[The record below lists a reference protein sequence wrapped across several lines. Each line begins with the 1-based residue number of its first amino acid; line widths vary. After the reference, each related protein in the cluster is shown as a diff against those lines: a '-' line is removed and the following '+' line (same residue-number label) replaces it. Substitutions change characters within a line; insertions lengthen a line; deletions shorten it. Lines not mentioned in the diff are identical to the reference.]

1 MNETGRGRLLLD
13 RSKWH
18 DDIRLLAVAR
28 KRRWE
33 IDDEF
38 RDLIVSRLRV
48 VIAEGDDD
56 IALKA
61 IAESRHMEAQN
72 QRDEHKALDE
82 FANRVIELA
91 DRFGIDVAA
100 ARTCVEAEGS
110 AGGSDEDTAEADEDR
125 A

>member
-13 RSKWH
+13 PSKWH
-18 DDIRLLAVAR
+18 DDIRLLHVAM

-33 IDDEF
+33 IDDDF
-38 RDLIVSRLRV
+38 RDIIVSRLKD
-48 VIAEGDDD
+48 VIQLGDDE

-82 FANRVIELA
+82 FNNRVLELA
-91 DRFGIDVAA
+91 DRFGIDVTSARIGEAA
-100 ARTCVEAEGS
+100 GRES
-110 AGGSDEDTAEADEDR
+110 SDCDADATDANED
-125 A
+125 

>member
-1 MNETGRGRLLLD
+1 MNETGKGRLLLD

-18 DDIRLLAVAR
+18 DDIRLLQVAR

-33 IDDEF
+33 IDDSF
-38 RDLIVSRLRV
+38 RDLIVSRLRT
-48 VIAEGDDD
+48 VIEEGDDE

-82 FANRVIELA
+82 FQNRVIELA
-91 DRFGIDVAA
+91 DRFGIDISA
-100 ARTCVEAEGS
+100 ARIGEQASGG
-110 AGGSDEDTAEADEDR
+110 AGDGDADIVDADED
-125 A
+125 